1 MPNLPKG
8 RSLAEFSSLS
18 AAEAEIL
25 RAAASGDLA
34 KIGETRPE
42 TENAECAVRAA
53 FLRFLAL
60 GGDDEAPVHE
70 KGLQVQGAWITGT
83 LDLLNAQIAGM
94 LVLARCRFVEIPALI
109 DVQFRGV
116 FSLAGCAVPGLEA
129 DRLTCRS
136 GVLLRDGFLATGKI
150 RLLGATIGGDL
161 DCSGGRF
168 KNPKGQAL
176 TADGVKVGGNV
187 VMGGGFSAQGEI
199 RLLGATIG
207 GNLDCTGGA
216 FENPNGHALTAD
228 GIKVGGDVSM
238 GGNFRARGEVRLL
251 GATIGGNLVCRGG
264 AFENP
269 NGQALTADGIKVDGN
284 VSMDD
289 EFRAWGA
296 IRLLGATIAGNLDCT
311 GGSFETPERQA
322 LNADRIKVGGNVS
335 MDDNF
340 RAQGEVRLLGAT
352 IGGDVVCTGGHF
364 CNRNSYAIDCQGLR
378 VSDALIFDGVTVAR
392 GTVNLTVAH
401 VAHLVDDLQSW
412 PENIVLDGFVYDSFA
427 GNAPTTA
434 KDRLAW
440 LDKQDPKFSGKA
452 KNPRAFRPQPW
463 QQLRKVLRDM
473 GHLEDAR
480 QVAIAFEDRK
490 RECGVI
496 GEITA
501 LAAAGEIVTCFRQW
515 LQSRTARGFH
525 WLYGCLIGYGY
536 RPARLFWSLAAVWLA
551 GTVLFDIGGH
561 SRVFGPTDPQIF
573 TNAAYDS
580 CNPEKNPRANWTR
593 CQTFP
598 RAYPAF
604 YPPLYALDVLLPVGK
619 LGQQD
624 HWAPLDPKGA
634 RTSANKALA
643 WATQIAVWGETLF
656 GWIAGLLLVAT
667 VTGLAKRHDE

>member
-1 MPNLPKG
+1 MGKRAKG
-8 RSLAEFSSLS
+8 RSLADFPSLS
-18 AAEAEIL
+18 AAEAKIL

-42 TENAECAVRAA
+42 AESEACTVRAA

-60 GGDDEAPVHE
+60 GGDNKTPVHE
-70 KGLQVQGAWITGT
+70 TDLQVQGAWITGT
-83 LDLLNAQIAGM
+83 LDLSRAEIAGAFVLLECRFAEMPALVDAQI
-94 LVLARCRFVEIPALI
+94 
-109 DVQFRGV
+109 RGL
-116 FSLAGCAVPGLEA
+116 FSLEGSAVPGLYA
-129 DRLTCRS
+129 DRLNCRS
-136 GVLLRDGFLATGKI
+136 SVFLRNGFTSTGAI

-161 DCSGGRF
+161 ACTKSTF
-168 KNPKGQAL
+168 ENPGDKAII
-176 TADGVKVGGNV
+176 ADGVKVGGSV
-187 VMGGGFSAQGEI
+187 FMRGGFSAQGEI

-207 GNLDCTGGA
+207 GGLDCSGGTFKNPKGKALDADGIKVGGSVFMNDGFKARGEILLLGATIGLNLDCTGGA
-216 FENPNGHALTAD
+216 FENLEGKAIIAD
-228 GIKVGGDVSM
+228 GLKVGGSVFMNDGFS
-238 GGNFRARGEVRLL
+238 ARGEVRL
-251 GATIGGNLVCRGG
+251 
-264 AFENP
+264 P
-269 NGQALTADGIKVDGN
+269 
-284 VSMDD
+284 
-289 EFRAWGA
+289 
-296 IRLLGATIAGNLDCT
+296 
-311 GGSFETPERQA
+311 
-322 LNADRIKVGGNVS
+322 
-335 MDDNF
+335 
-340 RAQGEVRLLGAT
+340 GAT
-352 IGGDVVCTGGHF
+352 IGGDLACIKSTFENSKDAAIVCEGMAVSGKLF
-364 CNRNSYAIDCQGLR
+364 FNRVKIAG
-378 VSDALIFDGVTVAR
+378 

-401 VAHLVDDLQSW
+401 VAHLVDDRESW
-412 PENIVLDGFVYDSFA
+412 PENIILDGFVYDSFA
-427 GNAPTTA
+427 GDAPTTA

-440 LDKQDPKFSGKA
+440 LDKQSAGHSGKA

-480 QVAIAFEDRK
+480 QVAIAFEERK

-501 LAAAGEIVTCFRQW
+501 PAAAGEIVTGFRQW
-515 LQSRTARGFH
+515 LPSRTARGFH

-536 RPARLFWSLAAVWLA
+536 RPARLFWSLVAVWLA

>member
-18 AAEAEIL
+18 AAEMQIRE
-25 RAAASGDLA
+25 AAASGDLA

-42 TENAECAVRAA
+42 APSEACAVRAE

-60 GGDDEAPVHE
+60 GGDEWAPVHE
-70 KGLQVQGAWITGT
+70 TGLQVRGAWITGT
-83 LDLLNAQIAGM
+83 LDLSYAEIAGALKLVKCGFAKTPKLYDAQI
-94 LVLARCRFVEIPALI
+94 
-109 DVQFRGV
+109 RGL
-116 FSLAGCAVPGLEA
+116 FSLAGSAVPGLRA
-129 DRLTCRS
+129 DRLNCRS
-136 GVLLRDGFLATGKI
+136 SVFLRN
-150 RLLGATIGGDL
+150 
-161 DCSGGRF
+161 RF
-168 KNPKGQAL
+168 
-176 TADGVKVGGNV
+176 TAR
-187 VMGGGFSAQGEI
+187 GEI
-199 RLLGATIG
+199 SLLGATIG
-207 GNLDCTGGA
+207 GNLACTKGT
-216 FENPNGHALTAD
+216 FENRDGSAISAD
-228 GIKVGGDVSM
+228 GIKVGGSVFM
-238 GGNFRARGEVRLL
+238 RGGFSARGAIRLR
-251 GATIGGNLVCRGG
+251 GATIGG
-264 AFENP
+264 
-269 NGQALTADGIKVDGN
+269 
-284 VSMDD
+284 S
-289 EFRAWGA
+289 
-296 IRLLGATIAGNLDCT
+296 LDCT
-311 GGSFETPERQA
+311 KGTFENQDQNPKRQA
-322 LNADRIKVGGNVS
+322 LVADRIKVGGNVV
-335 MDDNF
+335 MGNKF
-340 RAQGEVRLLGAT
+340 CARGEVRLRGAT
-352 IGGDVVCTGGHF
+352 IGGDLVCRGGTFENSKDAAIVCEGVVVSGRLF
-364 CNRNSYAIDCQGLR
+364 FER
-378 VSDALIFDGVTVAR
+378 VKIAG
-392 GTVNLTVAH
+392 GTVKLTVAH

-412 PENIVLDGFVYDSFA
+412 PENIILDGFVYDSFA
-427 GNAPTTA
+427 GDAPTTA

-440 LDKQDPKFSGKA
+440 LDKQTPGDSGKA

-473 GHLEDAR
+473 GHLEDSR

-501 LAAAGEIVTCFRQW
+501 PAAAGEIVTCFRQW

-536 RPARLFWSLAAVWLA
+536 RPARLFWSLVAVWLA

-634 RTSANKALA
+634 RTPANKALA

>member
-1 MPNLPKG
+1 M
-8 RSLAEFSSLS
+8 
-18 AAEAEIL
+18 
-25 RAAASGDLA
+25 SGKLFFNRV
-34 KIGETRPE
+34 K
-42 TENAECAVRAA
+42 
-53 FLRFLAL
+53 
-60 GGDDEAPVHE
+60 
-70 KGLQVQGAWITGT
+70 
-83 LDLLNAQIAGM
+83 IAG
-94 LVLARCRFVEIPALI
+94 
-109 DVQFRGV
+109 
-116 FSLAGCAVPGLEA
+116 
-129 DRLTCRS
+129 
-136 GVLLRDGFLATGKI
+136 
-150 RLLGATIGGDL
+150 
-161 DCSGGRF
+161 
-168 KNPKGQAL
+168 
-176 TADGVKVGGNV
+176 
-187 VMGGGFSAQGEI
+187 
-199 RLLGATIG
+199 
-207 GNLDCTGGA
+207 
-216 FENPNGHALTAD
+216 
-228 GIKVGGDVSM
+228 
-238 GGNFRARGEVRLL
+238 
-251 GATIGGNLVCRGG
+251 
-264 AFENP
+264 
-269 NGQALTADGIKVDGN
+269 
-284 VSMDD
+284 
-289 EFRAWGA
+289 
-296 IRLLGATIAGNLDCT
+296 
-311 GGSFETPERQA
+311 
-322 LNADRIKVGGNVS
+322 
-335 MDDNF
+335 
-340 RAQGEVRLLGAT
+340 
-352 IGGDVVCTGGHF
+352 
-364 CNRNSYAIDCQGLR
+364 
-378 VSDALIFDGVTVAR
+378 

-401 VAHLVDDLQSW
+401 VAHLVDDRESW
-412 PENIVLDGFVYDSFA
+412 PENIILDGFVYDSFA

-440 LDKQDPKFSGKA
+440 LDKQSAGYSGKA

-480 QVAIAFEDRK
+480 QVAIAFEERK

-501 LAAAGEIVTCFRQW
+501 PAAAGEIVTGFRQW

-536 RPARLFWSLAAVWLA
+536 RPARLFWSLVAVWLA

-573 TNAAYDS
+573 TNAAYDP

>member
-1 MPNLPKG
+1 MGKRAKG

-25 RAAASGDLA
+25 RAAALGERA
-34 KIGETRPE
+34 IIGKTRPE
-42 TENAECAVRAA
+42 AENAECAECAVRAE

-60 GGDDEAPVHE
+60 GGDAETPVHE
-70 KGLQVQGAWITGT
+70 QGLWVQGAWITGT
-83 LDLLNAQIAGM
+83 LDLSDAEIAGG
-94 LVLARCRFVEIPALI
+94 LRLIKCRFVGTPELYDTHIKGL
-109 DVQFRGV
+109 
-116 FSLAGCAVPGLEA
+116 FSLAGSAVPGLEA
-129 DRLTCRS
+129 DGLNCRS
-136 GVLLRDGFLATGKI
+136 GVFLRDLLGDGFISTGEI
-150 RLLGATIGGDL
+150 RLLGAMIDGILDCTGGTFENPKGPALNADGIKVGGSVFMRGGFSARGEVRLPGAAIGGVLACTGGTFENPNGTAINADHMKVGGSVFMGDEFSARGEVRLPGATIGGNLACTKGTFENPEGKAIIADGLKVGGSVFMNDGFSARGEVRLPGATIGGDL
-161 DCSGGRF
+161 
-168 KNPKGQAL
+168 
-176 TADGVKVGGNV
+176 
-187 VMGGGFSAQGEI
+187 
-199 RLLGATIG
+199 
-207 GNLDCTGGA
+207 
-216 FENPNGHALTAD
+216 
-228 GIKVGGDVSM
+228 
-238 GGNFRARGEVRLL
+238 
-251 GATIGGNLVCRGG
+251 VCRGG
-264 AFENP
+264 TFENSKDAAIVCE
-269 NGQALTADGIKVDGN
+269 GMA
-284 VSMDD
+284 VSGKL
-289 EFRAWGA
+289 FFNRVK
-296 IRLLGATIAGNLDCT
+296 IAG
-311 GGSFETPERQA
+311 
-322 LNADRIKVGGNVS
+322 
-335 MDDNF
+335 
-340 RAQGEVRLLGAT
+340 
-352 IGGDVVCTGGHF
+352 
-364 CNRNSYAIDCQGLR
+364 
-378 VSDALIFDGVTVAR
+378 

-401 VAHLVDDLQSW
+401 VAHLVDDRESW
-412 PENIVLDGFVYDSFA
+412 PENIILDGFVYDSFA

-440 LDKQDPKFSGKA
+440 LDKQTPGDSGKA

-463 QQLRKVLRDM
+463 QQLRKVLRDR
-473 GHLEDAR
+473 GHLEDSR

-501 LAAAGEIVTCFRQW
+501 PAAAGEIVTGFRQW
-515 LQSRTARGFH
+515 LPSRTARGFH

-536 RPARLFWSLAAVWLA
+536 RPARLFWSLVAVWLA

-573 TNAAYDS
+573 TNAAYDP

-634 RTSANKALA
+634 RTPANKALA

>member
-18 AAEAEIL
+18 AAEMQIRE
-25 RAAASGDLA
+25 AAALGGMA
-34 KIGETRPE
+34 VIGETRPE
-42 TENAECAVRAA
+42 AESEACAVRAA

-83 LDLLNAQIAGM
+83 LDLSQAEIAGGLALTKCRFAEMPLLYDAQIGG
-94 LVLARCRFVEIPALI
+94 F
-109 DVQFRGV
+109 
-116 FSLAGCAVPGLEA
+116 FSLAGSALPGLYA
-129 DRLTCRS
+129 DRLNCRS
-136 GVLLRDGFLATGKI
+136 SVFLRNGFTSTGAI

-161 DCSGGRF
+161 ACTKSTF
-168 KNPKGQAL
+168 ENPDGSAIS
-176 TADGVKVGGNV
+176 ADRIKVGGSVFMND
-187 VMGGGFSAQGEI
+187 GFKAQGEI
-199 RLLGATIG
+199 RLPGATIG
-207 GNLDCTGGA
+207 GDLDCTKGA
-216 FENPNGHALTAD
+216 FENPEGKALSAD
-228 GIKVGGDVSM
+228 GLKVGGSVFMNDGFKAQGEIRLSGATISGILVCTKSTFENPDGSAISADRIKVGGNVFM
-238 GGNFRARGEVRLL
+238 GDGFSARGEVRLL
-251 GATIGGNLVCRGG
+251 GA
-264 AFENP
+264 
-269 NGQALTADGIKVDGN
+269 K
-284 VSMDD
+284 
-289 EFRAWGA
+289 
-296 IRLLGATIAGNLDCT
+296 
-311 GGSFETPERQA
+311 
-322 LNADRIKVGGNVS
+322 
-335 MDDNF
+335 
-340 RAQGEVRLLGAT
+340 
-352 IGGDVVCTGGHF
+352 IGGDVSFRGGNF
-364 CNRNSYAIDCQGLR
+364 GNSDKSARAINGQGLL
-378 VSDALIFDGVTVAR
+378 VSGAFIFDGVTVA
-392 GTVNLTVAH
+392 GGAVDLHTAH
-401 VAHLVDDLQSW
+401 IAHLVDDLQSW
-412 PENIVLDGFVYDSFA
+412 PENIILDGFVYDSFA
-427 GNAPTTA
+427 GDAPTTA

-440 LDKQDPKFSGKA
+440 LDKQTPGDSGKA

-463 QQLRKVLRDM
+463 QQLRKALRDR
-473 GHLEDAR
+473 GHLEDSR

-536 RPARLFWSLAAVWLA
+536 RPARLFWSLVAVWLA

-634 RTSANKALA
+634 RTPANKALA